1 MTANLPVLVM
11 LGFLLPTAA
20 RPSEDPSVAFAR
32 PRLRLVWFDPASA
45 APFAYAGGAAGLSR
59 LMPIETATMATPS
72 IAANAYASLAKLTD
86 PSGLTKGAGEVSGGP
101 SFGNLVKD
109 AINSLSKSTHNSDL
123 QTHAA
128 ANGKANMV
136 DVVTAVA
143 ESEVAIDTL
152 VSVRD
157 KVISAYEEIMKM
169 PI

>member
-1 MTANLPVLVM
+1 
-11 LGFLLPTAA
+11 
-20 RPSEDPSVAFAR
+20 
-32 PRLRLVWFDPASA
+32 
-45 APFAYAGGAAGLSR
+45 
-59 LMPIETATMATPS
+59 MATPS

-86 PSGLTKGAGEVSGGP
+86 PSAALGKAAGAGETSGGQ
-101 SFGNLVKD
+101 SFGALVKD
-109 AINSLSKSTHNSDL
+109 AIASLSKTSHNSDM
-123 QTHAA
+123 QTQAA
-128 ANGKANMV
+128 AAGKANMI

>member
-1 MTANLPVLVM
+1 VPVLHA
-11 LGFLLPTAA
+11 GD
-20 RPSEDPSVAFAR
+20 E
-32 PRLRLVWFDPASA
+32 RLTQNTP
-45 APFAYAGGAAGLSR
+45 GANG
-59 LMPIETATMATPS
+59 
-72 IAANAYASLAKLTD
+72 
-86 PSGLTKGAGEVSGGP
+86 
-101 SFGNLVKD
+101 
-109 AINSLSKSTHNSDL
+109 
-123 QTHAA
+123 A

>member
-1 MTANLPVLVM
+1 
-11 LGFLLPTAA
+11 
-20 RPSEDPSVAFAR
+20 
-32 PRLRLVWFDPASA
+32 
-45 APFAYAGGAAGLSR
+45 
-59 LMPIETATMATPS
+59 MATPS

-86 PSGLTKGAGEVSGGP
+86 PSGLAKNAGEGGAAGP
-101 SFGNLVKD
+101 SFSSLVKE
-109 AINSLSKSTHNSDL
+109 AVGALSKTTHNSDM
-123 QTHAA
+123 QAQAA
-128 ANGKANMV
+128 AAGKANMI

>member
-1 MTANLPVLVM
+1 
-11 LGFLLPTAA
+11 
-20 RPSEDPSVAFAR
+20 
-32 PRLRLVWFDPASA
+32 
-45 APFAYAGGAAGLSR
+45 
-59 LMPIETATMATPS
+59 MATPS

-86 PSGLTKGAGEVSGGP
+86 PSSLTKGVGEASGGQ
-101 SFGNLVKD
+101 SFGALVKD
-109 AINSLSKSTHNSDL
+109 AVAALAKTSHNSDM

-128 ANGKANMV
+128 AAGKANMI

>member
-1 MTANLPVLVM
+1 
-11 LGFLLPTAA
+11 
-20 RPSEDPSVAFAR
+20 
-32 PRLRLVWFDPASA
+32 
-45 APFAYAGGAAGLSR
+45 
-59 LMPIETATMATPS
+59 MATPS

-86 PSGLTKGAGEVSGGP
+86 PSGLTKGAGEASGGQ
-101 SFGNLVKD
+101 SFGALVKD
-109 AINSLSKSTHNSDL
+109 AIAALSKTSHNSDM
-123 QTHAA
+123 QAQAA
-128 ANGKANMV
+128 AGGKANMI

>member
-1 MTANLPVLVM
+1 
-11 LGFLLPTAA
+11 
-20 RPSEDPSVAFAR
+20 
-32 PRLRLVWFDPASA
+32 
-45 APFAYAGGAAGLSR
+45 
-59 LMPIETATMATPS
+59 MATPS

-86 PSGLTKGAGEVSGGP
+86 PSGLTKAGGEASSGP
-101 SFGNLVKD
+101 SFGALLKEAVG
-109 AINSLSKSTHNSDL
+109 ALSKTTHNPDML
-123 QTHAA
+123 THAA
-128 ANGKANMV
+128 AAGKANMI